1 MNKEE
6 LEKLSVEELKS
17 KIKSSTSV
25 LFVALVLLILFG
37 VYMFYQMLEG
47 TWKAGVQIA
56 IPLFLFAA
64 MIPTMNNLRDLKEE
78 LHKRKN

>member
-17 KIKSSTSV
+17 KIKSSTSA

-47 TWKAGVQIA
+47 TWKAGVQLA

-64 MIPTMNNLRDLKEE
+64 MIPTMNNLRSLKEE
-78 LHKRKN
+78 LHKREN